1 MTAQFSLDREKG
13 SLLPEGTRRGR
24 SREAVG
30 YSRKLCPIRNQ
41 RRRVPQVQVKINE
54 TKSVKNL
61 SGIKSSEL
69 HLRCQRRDFPDGPG
83 AKAPSSQCRPAGWTS
98 G

>member
-13 SLLPEGTRRGR
+13 SLLPEGTGRGR

-30 YSRKLCPIRNQ
+30 YSRKLFPIRNQ

-54 TKSVKNL
+54 TKECEESIGYQVIRAAFEVPEEGL
-61 SGIKSSEL
+61 
-69 HLRCQRRDFPDGPG
+69 P
-83 AKAPSSQCRPAGWTS
+83 
-98 G
+98 

>member
-13 SLLPEGTRRGR
+13 SLLPEGTGRGR

-54 TKSVKNL
+54 TKECEEPIGYQVIRAAFEVPEEGL
-61 SGIKSSEL
+61 
-69 HLRCQRRDFPDGPG
+69 P
-83 AKAPSSQCRPAGWTS
+83 
-98 G
+98 